1 MSALYDWKTKLE
13 MASLVT
19 IQTQVHYTLDLNAV
33 WKPWD
38 GILFFLEDPHS
49 TECLEFEECLLRFS
63 NKNKVSVYV
72 CLSTLLCEEI

>member
-13 MASLVT
+13 MASFVT

-38 GILFFLEDPHS
+38 GISVFLEDPHS
-49 TECLEFEECLLRFS
+49 TECL
-63 NKNKVSVYV
+63 
-72 CLSTLLCEEI
+72 